1 MPFAIMAD
9 LPLGTYHGAG
19 PDGQP
24 EQMPSVARLHAALL
38 SAAGSGPR
46 AVSAGGAA
54 LEVCEQD
61 RAALGWL
68 EEHPPDSIHIPALE
82 INIAHATAYRND
94 GTIRR
99 SKSVASIRKLAKSAG
114 GGAAVGGCFAWIWRE
129 PPPPE
134 VRGSLEQLCPDVA
147 YLGTSESPVRL
158 TAGTADRVEAT
169 ADLDETAG
177 LFSTGVTSVLRP
189 VRGRTGE
196 LVAAHRA
203 ASGKPP
209 SAARDRVGT
218 AEKSLSPVPPRG
230 AVATARY
237 RHRERPA
244 VQAPWPTAMVLP
256 LDRPVGEQY
265 RVGWAVAAHRAL
277 VKLTGYGA
285 PPLLTG
291 AYPPG
296 ARPPANRLALHV
308 LGPETPSAPV
318 ALRDAEG
325 QPRSALLVLVPGGA
339 DAGDLEALQRALAG
353 LTSLRGPRGALA
365 WVDRARMQVL
375 DGGEF
380 WLPPAP
386 GRVRLWETV
395 PAAVPDT
402 RGHDGWTFA
411 DAARLSLGFVWK
423 GHLPQ
428 AGGRGEQRDRT
439 LADAV
444 SGLGAAVVHVRAER
458 TSEVGRYA
466 HKVHEHAVVRPYR
479 AVISLGGLGGDRVVQ
494 AIGQSRHLGGG
505 LLIPRDV
512 LSAPSGDAAATADR
526 RAGGGE
532 HGTL

>member
-1 MPFAIMAD
+1 MPFAILAD

-19 PDGQP
+19 PDRQAEP
-24 EQMPSVARLHAALL
+24 IPSIARLHAALVC
-38 SAAGSGPR
+38 AAGSGPR
-46 AVSAGGAA
+46 AVSVDGDA
-54 LEVCEQD
+54 LDISEED
-61 RAALGWL
+61 RAALGWM

-82 INIAHATAYRND
+82 INLAYGTAYRSD

-99 SKSVASIRKLAKSAG
+99 SKSVASIRKLAKTAG

-129 PPPPE
+129 PPPLE
-134 VRGSLEQLCPDVA
+134 VRGSLEQLCLDVA

-158 TAGTADRVEAT
+158 AAVTADQVEAT

-177 LFSTGVTSVLRP
+177 LFSAGVTAVQRP

-203 ASGKPP
+203 VSGKPP

-237 RHRERPA
+237 RHRERRTA
-244 VQAPWPTAMVLP
+244 QAPWPTAIVLP
-256 LDRPVGEQY
+256 MDRQVSEEY

-277 VKLTGYGA
+277 VKLVGYGA

-296 ARPPANRLALHV
+296 TRPPANRLALQV

-318 ALRDAEG
+318 ALLDAEG
-325 QPRSALLVLVPGGA
+325 RGRSALLVLVPA
-339 DAGDLEALQRALAG
+339 DADADDLEALQRALTG
-353 LTSLRGPRGALA
+353 LTSLRGPAGALA
-365 WVDRARMQVL
+365 RVEPARMRVL

-386 GRVRLWETV
+386 GRIRLWETV

-402 RGHDGWTFA
+402 RGYDGWTFA

-423 GHLPQ
+423 GYLPQ
-428 AGGRGEQRDRT
+428 ARGRGQERDRQ

-444 SGLGAAVVHVRAER
+444 SGLGTAVVHVRAER
-458 TSEVGRYA
+458 TSQVGRYA

-479 AVISLGGLGGDRVVQ
+479 AVIRLDGLGGDRVVQ

-505 LLIPRDV
+505 LLVPRDAV
-512 LSAPSGDAAATADR
+512 SAPSGAAAVAADR
-526 RAGGGE
+526 SAGGGE
-532 HGTL
+532 DGAL